1 MLVIILVNIDQSQ
14 SEGSTSGGMAR
25 THSTL
30 RFANPESS
38 RQSAAVAHLT
48 LSSYIGEAA
57 FQGELEEAI
66 GGKENSA

>member
-1 MLVIILVNIDQSQ
+1 MLVIVLVNIDQSQ
-14 SEGSTSGGMAR
+14 AEGSTSGMAR
-25 THSTL
+25 THSSL

-48 LSSYIGEAA
+48 VSSHIGQAA
-57 FQGELEEAI
+57 FQRELEEAI

>member
-1 MLVIILVNIDQSQ
+1 MLMIVLVNIDESQ
-14 SEGSTSGGMAR
+14 AEGSTSGMAC

-66 GGKENSA
+66 GGKDNSA